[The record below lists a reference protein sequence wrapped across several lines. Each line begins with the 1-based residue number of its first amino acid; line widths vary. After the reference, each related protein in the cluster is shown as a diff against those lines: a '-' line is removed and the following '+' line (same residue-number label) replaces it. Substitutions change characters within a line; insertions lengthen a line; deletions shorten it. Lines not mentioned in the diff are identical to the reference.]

1 MIYIFDIDG
10 TLTPSRNPMDS
21 KFKEWFTD
29 WSSNKRV
36 WMVTGS
42 DRSKSL
48 EQLGELLNTFE
59 RVYQCAGN
67 AVYKKGK
74 LVYKNDY
81 TMSKEVKVYLDKVLK
96 ESKYPI
102 KTGKHFEYRQGSAN
116 FSTIGRNCT
125 QEQRDEYYSWDRK
138 NKEREKIVKDF
149 NEIFQDVTI
158 AVGGQISLDVMPV
171 NRDKGQILNDITSP
185 FTFFGDHLFPGGNDF
200 PILKKALE
208 EKKFNDN
215 KFYHVDNWQHTWEIL
230 KLIHLT

>member
-10 TLTPSRNPMDS
+10 TLTPSRNPMDI
-21 KFKEWFTD
+21 KFKEWFTH
-29 WSSNKRV
+29 WSKNKRV

-42 DRSKSL
+42 DRS
-48 EQLGELLNTFE
+48 
-59 RVYQCAGN
+59 
-67 AVYKKGK
+67 
-74 LVYKNDY
+74 
-81 TMSKEVKVYLDKVLK
+81 
-96 ESKYPI
+96 
-102 KTGKHFEYRQGSAN
+102 N

-125 QEQRDEYYSWDRK
+125 QEQRDEYYSWDRE

-171 NRDKGQILNDITSP
+171 DRDKGQILNDITSP